1 LPIQFSSD
9 ILLGVERP
17 LKEGASMED
26 NTYLDLIKSLTLEML
41 SVSKKNIKDGIDSL
55 VNKDEILADRVVEG
69 DKYVD
74 ELELKIEDMCI
85 KSLRNLDK
93 EEDIRFISGI
103 WKIITDAE
111 RIGDYATHVAD
122 SAKVLASKPT
132 LKPLIDIPAMAE
144 NVVDMI
150 SRCESALESYDLS
163 YIDSIWELDRE
174 IDALYDQVFRELLSY
189 ILETP
194 RLITN
199 VIYLT
204 QVARY
209 LERAGDHVT
218 NIGERIF
225 YIVTGKRI
233 KRGNIQSES

>member
-1 LPIQFSSD
+1 MSN
-9 ILLGVERP
+9 
-17 LKEGASMED
+17 
-26 NTYLDLIKSLTLEML
+26 NTYLDSIKSLTLEML
-41 SVSKKNIKDGIDSL
+41 SRSRKNIKEGIDSL
-55 VNKDEILADRVVEG
+55 VNKDEALADKVIQEDR
-69 DKYVD
+69 YID

-85 KSLRNLDK
+85 RSLKDLNR
-93 EEDIRFISGI
+93 EEDIRFVSGI

-122 SAKVLASKPT
+122 SAKILANKPT

-144 NVVDMI
+144 SVIDMI
-150 SRCESALESYDLS
+150 SRCESALETYDLS
-163 YIDSIWELDRE
+163 YIDPIWEIDKK

-199 VIYLT
+199 AIYLT

-209 LERAGDHVT
+209 LERAGDHAT
-218 NIGERIF
+218 NIGERIH
-225 YIVTGKRI
+225 YIVTGKRV
-233 KRGNIQSES
+233 KRGNVQPET